1 MRVSDDW
8 ILYALGTVLLLG
20 GGAVIY
26 QGTRGLRN
34 NNPGNIRRS
43 SEAWQGLSSEQSDDA
58 FFSFVSPEY
67 GIRAIAR
74 ILTNYAEN
82 YDLNTVRGII
92 SRWAPE
98 HDDNPTET
106 YIRNVSAALNVA
118 PDAPINVQ
126 ISLPRLIPA
135 IIKQENGLQPYSA
148 STITR
153 GISMAFA

>member
-1 MRVSDDW
+1 M
-8 ILYALGTVLLLG
+8 
-20 GGAVIY
+20 IY

-43 SEAWQGLSSEQSDDA
+43 SEAWQGLSPEQNDDE

-67 GIRAIAR
+67 GIRAMAR
-74 ILTNYAEN
+74 ILTNYSAN
-82 YDLNTVRGII
+82 YGLDTVRGLI

-98 HDDNPTET
+98 HENPTNAYVT
-106 YIRNVSAALNVA
+106 NVARALGIA

-126 ISLPRLIPA
+126 VSLPRLIPA

-153 GISMAFA
+153 GISLAFT